1 MAPDTPARGRAV
13 QFIELP
19 RRWGFPLAFWYVSL
33 QFTVYLPVS
42 EGATATESAQKY
54 GEKTAVTFPNATE
67 PAAGQPRL
75 PTSIRIQLSAT

>member
-1 MAPDTPARGRAV
+1 MAPDTPARGRV
-13 QFIELP
+13 EQFIELP
-19 RRWGFPLAFWYVSL
+19 RWWRPLAFWYVSL